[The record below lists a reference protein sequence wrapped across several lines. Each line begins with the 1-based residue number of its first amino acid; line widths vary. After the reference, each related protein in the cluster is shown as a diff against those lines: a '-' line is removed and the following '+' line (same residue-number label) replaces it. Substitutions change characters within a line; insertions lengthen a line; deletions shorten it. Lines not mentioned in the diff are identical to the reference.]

1 MFNFLKDK
9 LKETVSKFS
18 SKVEESTETE
28 KDVQEEQKVDE
39 KPREKIEKESKE
51 ETKVEVEEK
60 KEIKEEVKEE
70 TEEKEEVK
78 EKKSFLG
85 KIKEKVTTTKISDK
99 KFDEFF
105 WELEVVMLENNVA
118 SEVIEKIKEDLRKDI
133 VDQPLKRGK
142 VEEIVKNSLKDSI
155 DSLFMNYKDLL
166 KSIKEGKKPFVI
178 VFVGVN
184 GGGKTTTIAKIA
196 NLVKK
201 NNFSSVMVA
210 ADTFRAAAIQQLE
223 EHGNNLGIKV
233 IKHDYG
239 SDPAAVAF
247 DGIKHAK
254 SKNLDVVLIDTA
266 GRLQSN
272 KNLMNEMKKIIKV
285 TNPDLKIFIGES
297 ITGNDCVEQAKQFNE
312 AIKIDGIILTKADVD
327 EKGGAAIS
335 VSYVTQEPIM
345 YLGVGQEYEDLK
357 EFNSKEIIESLGFN
371 SEI

>member
-28 KDVQEEQKVDE
+28 KNVQEEQKVDE

-166 KSIKEGKKPFVI
+166 KSIEF
-178 VFVGVN
+178 
-184 GGGKTTTIAKIA
+184 
-196 NLVKK
+196 L
-201 NNFSSVMVA
+201 
-210 ADTFRAAAIQQLE
+210 
-223 EHGNNLGIKV
+223 IKS
-233 IKHDYG
+233 I
-239 SDPAAVAF
+239 S
-247 DGIKHAK
+247 I
-254 SKNLDVVLIDTA
+254 
-266 GRLQSN
+266 SN
-272 KNLMNEMKKIIKV
+272 KNF
-285 TNPDLKIFIGES
+285 LKFIMYFMRFLG
-297 ITGNDCVEQAKQFNE
+297 
-312 AIKIDGIILTKADVD
+312 GIIGLIGIQIK
-327 EKGGAAIS
+327 
-335 VSYVTQEPIM
+335 
-345 YLGVGQEYEDLK
+345 EYK
-357 EFNSKEIIESLGFN
+357 
-371 SEI
+371 

>member
-28 KDVQEEQKVDE
+28 EEVKEEV
-39 KPREKIEKESKE
+39 KIEENESKE

-60 KEIKEEVKEE
+60 KKIKEEVKEE
-70 TEEKEEVK
+70 PKEKEQTEEEVK

-85 KIKEKVTTTKISDK
+85 KIKEKVTTTKVSEK

-105 WELEVVMLENNVA
+105 WDLEVAMLENNVA
-118 SEVIEKIKEDLRKDI
+118 SEVIEKIKEDLRTDI

-142 VEEIVKNSLKDSI
+142 VEEIVKDSLKESI

-184 GGGKTTTIAKIA
+184 GGGKTTTIAKVA

-201 NNFSSVMVA
+201 NNLNSVMVA

-223 EHGNNLGIKV
+223 EHGKKLEIKV

-247 DGIKHAK
+247 DGIKHAE
-254 SKNLDVVLIDTA
+254 SKNIDVVLIDTA

-272 KNLMNEMKKIIKV
+272 KNLMDEMKKIIRV

-297 ITGNDCVEQAKQFNE
+297 ITGNDCIEQAKQFND

-345 YLGVGQEYEDLK
+345 YLGTGQEYEDLK
-357 EFNSKEIIESLGFN
+357 EFNSKEIIESLGF
-371 SEI
+371 